1 MQKWFSLS
9 IVWYNR
15 FFSDLYDSFALFSDD
30 NLSLLVITSRI
41 FCNFKFFWYSF
52 CKHLLNFFDSF
63 IIVAVYFMFLCRA
76 LTWKALNDLMLFE
89 NISLRNQD
97 RISDIKYVLS
107 DLWKICRLK
116 NWIYWKVWI
125 KHKLNLS
132 VNNIDKD
139 VCFTIFQN
147 CQVICIDNYL
157 IFDNFYN
164 ILDFL

>member
-1 MQKWFSLS
+1 MQRQFLLL
-9 IVWYNR
+9 IIWYNR
-15 FFSDLYDSFALFSDD
+15 FFSDLYDSFALFFSDS
-30 NLSLLVITSRI
+30 SLLLIITSRI
-41 FCNFKFFWYSF
+41 FHNLEFFWYSF
-52 CKHLLNFFDSF
+52 CRCLLNSSNNF
-63 IIVAVYFMFLCRA
+63 IIVVVYFTSSCRM
-76 LTWKALNDLMLFE
+76 LTWKVLSDLILFE
-89 NISLRNQD
+89 NVLLKNQN

-107 DLWKICRLK
+107 NLWKFYKLK